1 MKVKLQVDIRKLIGR
16 NDLKTLKLLLQDQEP
31 GTVFEMIEELEA
43 SEKIVVFR
51 LLPKDLAAEVFAQL
65 EPDEQLEII
74 NLLKSDPVLK
84 EIVNNM
90 EPDDRAELLDELP
103 APLVTTLLEMLSPQ
117 EREETLQILNYPENS
132 AGRVMSPRFI
142 YLKENM
148 TIDKAL
154 EKIRKF
160 GKRAETIYTLYVV
173 DDSRKLLGF
182 VDLEDILYAE
192 PKTLI
197 KDIANYNP
205 IFVYTTDDQEEVA
218 GIMRRHDLLVIPVID
233 RDERLVGIITI
244 DDVVDIIDEE
254 ATEDIQ
260 KMAGLN
266 VTYTSYFHTSTFT
279 FFIKR
284 IPWLAALLL
293 LESLNSFVVS
303 HFEMLIA
310 TIPILAAF
318 MTSMVDAGGNTGSQ
332 ISALVIRG
340 MALGEIKLRDFWR
353 VFIKESFQGILL
365 GAFLGIILLARGF
378 LITHNI
384 LVNLAAAVSLTVVIL
399 YANILGVILPFM
411 AKFFKIDPAVMA
423 GPIITTVVDVTG
435 MLIYFSI
442 AKIIIGI

>member
-1 MKVKLQVDIRKLIGR
+1 MKVKLQVDIRKLIER

-103 APLVTTLLEMLSPQ
+103 ASLVTTLLEMLSPQ

-310 TIPILAAF
+310 AIPILAAF